1 MTRGFLQWLTDTTG
15 TRMRLTLNAA
25 EENPMR
31 WLRVLICS
39 VLITGMEFAAA
50 VGLARPAFAAVLEC
64 PSGDVACLIAAIN
77 TANANGEV
85 NTIRLAAGTYTL
97 AAADNDADGPNGLPS
112 ITSALTIVGD
122 GAANTIVEREASAPP
137 FRLLHVGQA
146 GLLRLEG
153 VTVRGGFTRSNP
165 LGPVFAGGGLHN
177 RGTVIIS
184 QSTVAGNM
192 HSGSSG
198 GGIFSS
204 GRLVIVKSIIAD
216 NRATQGFGGGL
227 WSLPGA
233 IIVNSTISG
242 NVAPS
247 GGGVSTG
254 GFSTDGSATVIGST
268 IADNFADEGNGGGL
282 LSMSGSVVIINSTIA
297 RNRNRTG
304 RGSGIAVGTG
314 IVTNSTIALN
324 RGGPAL
330 LASSALALQN
340 TILAL
345 NAPGSIA
352 PDCAGAVTSL
362 DNNFFGDPRCATT
375 LLPQDQTGDPG
386 LGDFTDDGTPG
397 GGHVPLVAG
406 SAAIDAGND
415 GACLPTDQRGQRRVG
430 RGCDIGAIEG
440 PRP

>member
-1 MTRGFLQWLTDTTG
+1 
-15 TRMRLTLNAA
+15 MRLTLNAA
-25 EENPMR
+25 EEKPMR

-64 PSGDVACLIAAIN
+64 PCGDMACLIAAIN

-85 NTIRLAAGTYTL
+85 NTIHLAAGTYSL

-153 VTVRGGFTRSNP
+153 LTVRGGFTRSNP
-165 LGPVFAGGGLHN
+165 LGPAFPGGGLHN
-177 RGTVIIS
+177 RGTVLIS

-192 HSGSSG
+192 STGASG

-204 GRLVIVKSIIAD
+204 GRLVIVKSIIA
-216 NRATQGFGGGL
+216 NNFATQGFGGGL

-233 IIVNSTISG
+233 TIVNSTISG
-242 NVAPS
+242 NRAPS

-254 GFSTDGSATVIGST
+254 GFSTDGSVTVIGST
-268 IADNFADEGNGGGL
+268 IADNYANDGGGGGL
-282 LSMSGSVVIINSTIA
+282 LSTSGSVVIINTTIA
-297 RNRNRTG
+297 RNRTRNG
-304 RGSGIAVGTG
+304 SGSGIAVVTG

-324 RGGPAL
+324 MAGPAL

-345 NAPGSIA
+345 NAPGSTA
-352 PDCAGAVTSL
+352 PDCARAVTSL

-386 LGDFTDDGTPG
+386 LGDFSDDGTPG
-397 GGHVPLVAG
+397 GGYVPLVAG

-415 GACLPTDQRGQRRVG
+415 GACLPTDQRGQPRVG
-430 RGCDIGAIEG
+430 RCDIGAIEG
-440 PRP
+440 PQP

>member
-1 MTRGFLQWLTDTTG
+1 
-15 TRMRLTLNAA
+15 MRLTLNA
-25 EENPMR
+25 EEKTMR
-31 WLRVLICS
+31 WRRVLICS
-39 VLITGMEFAAA
+39 VLITGMGFAAT

-64 PSGDVACLIAAIN
+64 SSGDVACLIAAIN

-85 NTIRLAAGTYTL
+85 NTIHLAAGTYTL

-122 GAANTIVEREASAPP
+122 GAANTIVERETNAPP
-137 FRLLHVGQA
+137 FRLLHIGQA

-153 VTVRGGFTRSNP
+153 LTVRGGFTRSN
-165 LGPVFAGGGLHN
+165 LQGPAFPGGGLHN
-177 RGTVIIS
+177 RGTVLIS
-184 QSTVAGNM
+184 QSTVAGNIS
-192 HSGSSG
+192 SGASG

-204 GRLVIVKSIIAD
+204 GRLVIVKSIIA
-216 NRATQGFGGGL
+216 NNFATQGFGGGL

-233 IIVNSTISG
+233 TIVNSTISG
-242 NVAPS
+242 NIAPS

-254 GFSTDGSATVIGST
+254 GFSTDGSVTVIGST
-268 IADNFADEGNGGGL
+268 IADNFANEGNGGGL
-282 LSMSGSVVIINSTIA
+282 LSFSGSVVIINSTIA
-297 RNRNRTG
+297 RNRNRNG
-304 RGSGIAVGTG
+304 MGSGIAVGTG

-330 LASSALALQN
+330 TASSALALQN
-340 TILAL
+340 TILAR
-345 NAPGSIA
+345 NAPGAID

-397 GGHVPLVAG
+397 GGYVPLVAG

-415 GACLPTDQRGQRRVG
+415 GACLPTDQRGQPRVG
-430 RGCDIGAIEG
+430 RCDIGAIEFTE
-440 PRP
+440 